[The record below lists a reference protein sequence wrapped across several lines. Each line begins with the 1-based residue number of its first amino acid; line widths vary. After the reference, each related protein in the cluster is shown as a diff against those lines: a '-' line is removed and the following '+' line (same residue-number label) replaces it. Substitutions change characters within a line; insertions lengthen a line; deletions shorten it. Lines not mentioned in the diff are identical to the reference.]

1 MKIFVSNLENY
12 MPSAKTIFLKKMK
25 ILINAKLP
33 STVCEVA
40 RENIGKNYAKEGHEV
55 FFDKKDY
62 AGFDIIMF
70 FSLESEVKKAKKQNP
85 QALIGILDPKLNNK
99 RDELEAGEADFLLV
113 SSLEQQ
119 EFALKFNPNV
129 QIFNWF
135 LPMEPKEKIHTKKD
149 KIIIGYHGNKIHLN
163 CFIHHI
169 KDTLE
174 KIKDSGCNIEL
185 HAIYNIKKLGCW
197 KIGVPDITV
206 RHIQW
211 ERETYCD
218 YLYNCDI
225 GIVPNILPVSH
236 WRTDMLTRLISHPIS
251 FNYNKKDYFL
261 RFKFSSNQNRFY
273 EFSQLGI
280 PVITDMYPSA
290 CQIIQH
296 GISGFLAYSSTGWY
310 NALLKLINNP
320 ELRNKCAENLRKYID
335 SDLSPEQ
342 NFLKLKE
349 LSVFLGSFL
358 I

>member
-1 MKIFVSNLENY
+1 
-12 MPSAKTIFLKKMK
+12 MK

-33 STVCEVA
+33 SAVCEVA
-40 RENIGKNYAKEGHEV
+40 KENIGKNYAKEDHEV
-55 FFDKKDY
+55 FFDKKEY
-62 AGFDIIMF
+62 ASFDIIMF
-70 FSLESEVKKAKKQNP
+70 FSLESEVRKARKQNP
-85 QALIGILDPKLNNK
+85 QALIGILDPKLNDK
-99 RDELEAGEADFLLV
+99 KDGLEAKEADFLLV

-163 CFIHHI
+163 CFIYHI
-169 KDTLE
+169 KDALE
-174 KIKDSGCNIEL
+174 KIKKSGYNIEF
-185 HAIYNIKKLGCW
+185 HAIYNIKKLGYW
-197 KIGVPDITV
+197 KIGVPDIPIK
-206 RHIQW
+206 HIQW
-211 ERETYCD
+211 KRETYCNH
-218 YLYNCDI
+218 LSQCDI
-225 GIVPNILPVSH
+225 GIISNILPISNS
-236 WRTDMLTRLISHPIS
+236 RANILTRLINRPLS

-261 RFKFSSNQNRFY
+261 RFKMTSNPNRFY

-280 PVITDMYPSA
+280 PVVSDMYPSS

-296 GISGFLAYSSTGWY
+296 GASGFLAHSSTGWY
-310 NALLKLINNP
+310 NALLKLINSS
-320 ELRNKCAENLRKYID
+320 ELRNTCAKNLRKYID

-349 LSVFLGSFL
+349 LIKNLSKK